1 MKRAHLFSGTTT
13 YAKPSVLLSL
23 IIVFAVFSTYC
34 QAQEMKSGS
43 FIIYLNAPSM
53 TKIKAETSD
62 EISIAQ
68 NAWAAEL
75 GLEVRMFRY
84 TGISFGV
91 GFGSVKD
98 YNSFSQQTTQGEK
111 ESSFN
116 TFTINAK
123 AGFWSP
129 PVIPFAKRDLQI
141 NFRANAGYDWVTGK
155 REIDECADCKEEKY
169 NLEAGFFAEP
179 EINFFFFQNLLG
191 IGTAYRYYIPQ
202 TDLKYSIIMLK
213 LMLRIDF

>member
-1 MKRAHLFSGTTT
+1 MKQPILSIVI
-13 YAKPSVLLSL
+13 SVIIFAALSL
-23 IIVFAVFSTYC
+23 QCT
-34 QAQEMKSGS
+34 AQQSKTGS
-43 FIIYLNAPSM
+43 FIIYMNAPSM
-53 TKIKAETSD
+53 SKIKAETSD

-68 NAWAAEL
+68 NEWAAEL
-75 GLEVRMFRY
+75 GLETRMFRY

-116 TFTINAK
+116 TFAINAK
-123 AGFWSP
+123 AGLWSP

-141 NFRANAGYDWVTGK
+141 VVRANVGYNWVTGK
-155 REIDECADCKEEKY
+155 REIDDCADCMEEKY
-169 NLEAGFFAEP
+169 DLSAGLFAEP
-179 EINFFFFQNLLG
+179 EVNFFFFQNLLG